1 MMTAH
6 PLTATTIVVL
16 RRLSPEEE
24 EEEEDE
30 EEEGSTITAVD
41 YGMSAVFD
49 LACPIGLLLV
59 KRIHI
64 ARQY

>member
-16 RRLSPEEE
+16 RRLSPDEE

-49 LACPIGLLLV
+49 LACPIGL
-59 KRIHI
+59 
-64 ARQY
+64 